1 MYTPSQMLHIPL
13 QDLVQYGDHYR
24 KLQQIN
30 MQSRGASS
38 QHICVQNNSW
48 TYEELCRR
56 GEKKTVYKPQE
67 HRVCYEI
74 MSLKNDRLHL

>member
-13 QDLVQYGDHYR
+13 QDLVQHGDHYR

-38 QHICVQNNSW
+38 QHICVHNNS
-48 TYEELCRR
+48 
-56 GEKKTVYKPQE
+56 
-67 HRVCYEI
+67 
-74 MSLKNDRLHL
+74 